1 MICTSMALNI
11 MFFFDSSMHKI
22 YVDYGKYNFIQQIPQ
37 IIYSSLVSLLME
49 ILIGLLSYTHVNIYH
64 IRQLEELN
72 MDKIKNIFKV
82 INIKLIIFYVVIFV
96 FLAFYWYLIS
106 SFCAV
111 YNNTQI
117 IYLKDFAT
125 SFCLGLLYP
134 FIIQLFL
141 AFLRMCSLRKNT
153 KFRSF
158 IYKFC

>member
-1 MICTSMALNI
+1 MALNI

-22 YVDYGKYNFIQQIPQ
+22 YLDYGKYNFIHQIPQ
-37 IIYSSLVSLLME
+37 IIYSSLVSLLMD

-72 MDKIKNIFKV
+72 MNVVKKIFKV
-82 INIKLIIFYVVIFV
+82 IKIKLIIFYVVIFV

-111 YNNTQI
+111 YNNTQT

-134 FIIQLFL
+134 FIIQLCLTFIRI
-141 AFLRMCSLRKNT
+141 FSLKENSC
-153 KFRSF
+153 FRGLL
-158 IYKFC
+158 YKFC